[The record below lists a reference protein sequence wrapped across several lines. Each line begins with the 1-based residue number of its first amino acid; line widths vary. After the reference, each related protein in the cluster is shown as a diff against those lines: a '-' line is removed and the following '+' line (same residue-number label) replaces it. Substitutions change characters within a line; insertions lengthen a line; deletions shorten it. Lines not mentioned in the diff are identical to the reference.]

1 MIGVLSMSELALRPA
16 PSPSARMP
24 PTACERLEAGSRSH
38 WLRLRGRCR
47 TSVGV
52 VHRLAVAS
60 PTVFL
65 LAGLSPLPSERIRPR
80 DGRLSIMTSIKR
92 DVAAR
97 GREEVARGSA
107 CRRLSPAVAGYRR
120 PTAPEWPTIG
130 CPKQR
135 TGHRSARSSLRVS
148 EAFARLGRLGCKFDE
163 INRERRA
170 CD

>member
-1 MIGVLSMSELALRPA
+1 MSELALRPA

-107 CRRLSPAVAGYRR
+107 CRRLSPAIDARR
-120 PTAPEWPTIG
+120 RLSG
-130 CPKQR
+130 Q
-135 TGHRSARSSLRVS
+135 RSAARNSARVIGPRDPRSEYLKH
-148 EAFARLGRLGCKFDE
+148 LHD
-163 INRERRA
+163 
-170 CD
+170 